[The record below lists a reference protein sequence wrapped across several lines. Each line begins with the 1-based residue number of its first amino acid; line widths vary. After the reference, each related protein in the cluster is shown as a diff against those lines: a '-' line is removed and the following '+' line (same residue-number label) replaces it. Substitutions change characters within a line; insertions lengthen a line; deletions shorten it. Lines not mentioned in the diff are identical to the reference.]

1 MADFLSMHG
10 NTVELFQRADNPV
23 LADKLG
29 SAHSIRDWDWER
41 DGMRCPQRGDSGAA
55 ATTEPPSWRK

>member
-29 SAHSIRDWDWER
+29 SAHSIRAWAWER
-41 DGMRCPQRGDSGAA
+41 DGMRCPSARGFGS
-55 ATTEPPSWRK
+55 SRYH